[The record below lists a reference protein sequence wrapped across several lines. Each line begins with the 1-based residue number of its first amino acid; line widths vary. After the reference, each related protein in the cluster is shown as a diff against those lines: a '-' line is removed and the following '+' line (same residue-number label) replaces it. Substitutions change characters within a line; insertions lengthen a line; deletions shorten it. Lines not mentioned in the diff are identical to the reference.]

1 MTISQKAIRMA
12 AQKAFRGERSDY
24 DGIPPKLKAI
34 LQRGFTA
41 EQINDVYRKVRQK
54 GARVGTAKV

>member
-1 MTISQKAIRMA
+1 MTISQKTIRMA
-12 AQKAFRGERSDY
+12 AQRALRGERPDY
-24 DGIPPKLKAI
+24 SGVPPKLRAI
-34 LQRGFTA
+34 LEKGFTA